1 MSRFKTELCNNLME
15 LGSCKYGDRC
25 HYAHGAHE
33 LRQVSRRHPKYRTEK
48 CKNFELTGKCPF
60 GPRCSYVHPRP
71 DLDSMIEQLTRYVQH
86 TKAPKP
92 DSEDDDDET
101 NLTSIFSRTTTSSSL
116 LSQSESSSISSH
128 SNQQFFIDNAN
139 KENQLVADFTYNSST
154 PMVEDNFKKLVGN
167 KFNYSENPF
176 MFSNQQ
182 PSILE
187 THKPLTTITHNQQ
200 ESQQQQQPQPQLAS
214 STTLTIQRPQQPQR
228 FAMRALSSNSQS
240 QPQDHTEATKN
251 YINSSSPLSTSSS
264 SSFDKTIT
272 TGNPFSI
279 HNPFSDYFNHTSN
292 ITEESSSLPNK
303 QFYTR
308 F

>member
-33 LRQVSRRHPKYRTEK
+33 LRQVSRRHPKYRTER

-60 GPRCSYVHPRP
+60 GPRCSYVHPKP

-86 TKAPKP
+86 TRAPKP

-101 NLTSIFSRTTTSSSL
+101 NINSLFSRTPTSSSL
-116 LSQSESSSISSH
+116 LSQCESSASSN
-128 SNQQFFIDNAN
+128 SNQKFLIDDTN
-139 KENQLVADFTYNSST
+139 KENQLVADFPYYSALSKTEDSFKT
-154 PMVEDNFKKLVGN
+154 PVKQNLKYID
-167 KFNYSENPF
+167 NPF
-176 MFSNQQ
+176 NLSSQQ

-200 ESQQQQQPQPQLAS
+200 ESYQQRPQLAAS
-214 STTLTIQRPQQPQR
+214 QVNLTIQRPQQPQR
-228 FAMRALSSNSQS
+228 IAMRALSSNNQS
-240 QPQDHTEATKN
+240 QPQDQVGTFTDCT
-251 YINSSSPLSTSSS
+251 SSSRPSSS
-264 SSFDKTIT
+264 SSASTDKTIST
-272 TGNPFSI
+272 SNPFGI
-279 HNPFSDYFNHTSN
+279 NNLFCDYFSDTSA
-292 ITEESSSLPNK
+292 ITDESSVPNK

>member
-15 LGSCKYGDRC
+15 LGDCKYGDRC

-71 DLDSMIEQLTRYVQH
+71 DLDSMIEQLTRYVQY

-92 DSEDDDDET
+92 DSEDDDEEAHIT
-101 NLTSIFSRTTTSSSL
+101 NLFPRTTTCSSL
-116 LSQSESSSISSH
+116 LSQCESSTSCN
-128 SNQQFFIDNAN
+128 SNQHYFIEDHN
-139 KENQLVADFTYNSST
+139 KENQLVAEYAFSSRT
-154 PMVEDNFKKLVGN
+154 SSEDNLKQSVGSSPCYYDN
-167 KFNYSENPF
+167 SFALNS
-176 MFSNQQ
+176 QQ

-187 THKPLTTITHNQQ
+187 THKPLTTITHNQEELPQ
-200 ESQQQQQPQPQLAS
+200 RQHQQRPRLAPS
-214 STTLTIQRPQQPQR
+214 TLTIQRPQQQQR
-228 FAMRALSSNSQS
+228 LAMRALSSNSQS
-240 QPQDHTEATKN
+240 QFIDQAETTKN
-251 YINSSSPLSTSSS
+251 NIASSPFSSSSPSLL
-264 SSFDKTIT
+264 DKTIT
-272 TGNPFSI
+272 SCNLFGIDNPL
-279 HNPFSDYFNHTSN
+279 SDYFKSASN
-292 ITEESSSLPNK
+292 TTDENLTIPNE